1 MTLDSLKVSKR
12 RLRDAARLAL
22 QGSAAAALLFCAME
36 AMGLPEKLLA
46 VISAVFVLDPGLGGT
61 LFSAFKRFA
70 ATIVGATIG
79 AASAY
84 FLPDGYGTALAIALS
99 LLVMNAIVGLFPMW
113 QFGVVAA
120 AALALGGDSDLVQ
133 GSIDRIIAAA
143 LGVIFGSA
151 ASLLIWPQTSK
162 NRANEFLADAICV
175 ARDLLGLS
183 LAKASEDPPEGCDD
197 EMGQLKD
204 RFALLMSGARRA
216 MENVR
221 MSDDSAI
228 NSRINS
234 VESFYNS
241 LLTIIK
247 IAEDE
252 EKVDQGDGSFDEA
265 IQEIK
270 KSLKDVLERSS
281 TPPDKVT
288 EETIGELNHQVE
300 LARNLTASDTHEEN
314 WHHTHRV
321 ALTYSLNKIVEELSD
336 LSKSHEG

>member
-1 MTLDSLKVSKR
+1 MTLDSLKFSKR

-36 AMGLPEKLLA
+36 ALGLPEKLLA

-70 ATIVGATIG
+70 ATIIG
-79 AASAY
+79 ASIGAISAY
-84 FLPDGYGTALAIALS
+84 YMPDGYGTALAIALS

-113 QFGVVAA
+113 RFGVVAA
-120 AALALGGDSDLVQ
+120 AALAINGDGDLVQ
-133 GSIDRIIAAA
+133 GSTDRIIAAG

-162 NRANEFLADAICV
+162 NRADEFLTDAMRV

-183 LAKASEDPPEGCDD
+183 LADAGKDKSKSSNEEIGK
-197 EMGQLKD
+197 LKD
-204 RFALLMSGARRA
+204 RFASLMSGAREA

-221 MSDDSAI
+221 MSDDS
-228 NSRINS
+228 SLHRRIDS

-241 LLTIIK
+241 LLTVIK
-247 IAEDE
+247 IAENE

-265 IQEIK
+265 VQDIK
-270 KSLKDVLERSS
+270 KSLRDVLEQLIDDPEKISEK
-281 TPPDKVT
+281 TFGKLYPK
-288 EETIGELNHQVE
+288 VE
-300 LARNLTASDTHEEN
+300 LARNLTASDTDEEN

-321 ALTYSLNKIVEELSD
+321 ALTYSLNNIVEELSN
-336 LSKSHEG
+336 LNEPRTA